1 MITVAVKNVRER
13 QHAPASCHSREQIL
27 VLSAVNSFI
36 VATDLV
42 KHFTAKHC
50 RAMRKGN
57 VGGTAHQP
65 PAIARTHFLTAGIN
79 SVAES
84 SDNSHIRTA
93 LHNVPLTSKPIGMR
107 DIVSIHACHYRST
120 RL

>member
-27 VLSAVNSFI
+27 ILSTVNSFI
-36 VATDLV
+36 VTAHLI

-57 VGGTAHQP
+57 VGGPAHQP
-65 PAIARTHFLTAGIN
+65 PAIARTHFSAAGID
-79 SVAES
+79 SVAKR

-93 LHNVPLTSKPIGMR
+93 LDNVPLTS
-107 DIVSIHACHYRST
+107 
-120 RL
+120 